1 MNKELIDKLFFYA
14 NNMDYYGFG
23 SLVRDKAL
31 QDKYNS
37 FSSNEEERD
46 EDEFDKTLILVT
58 KDIYQQ
64 VKEANLTDYML
75 EVGMKMEGD
84 NQDTLLNFMPNY
96 NLTVEQATN
105 LLPKTNNI
113 YLKAAL
119 ISATHDSNYMK
130 QCILDKTIRNDSV
143 AVIELIKNTK
153 DLAFMKKCFEDDD
166 LIRYY
171 MKTEL
176 LKEIG
181 KLDINYVEDY
191 ITNNSDVSNNSLVK
205 LIMDIGNEDYTKKC
219 LTNSKLALNFNN
231 KITLVNSI
239 KDIDYRKKYVSKAI
253 DDNININDIVPIISK
268 IDDPLYV
275 KGIINKYKDD
285 LMTLAMKDLVVATK
299 DSSLMKEF
307 LVNYDDRLR
316 EIDKLE
322 VVLALKDDT
331 YFKDKYF
338 PPLKDSDS
346 KIDLP
351 RDMTIG
357 VEIEAK
363 GANYRGNILD
373 FLAKEDGSLGNNSLE
388 VVSPILHSSLEDSRK
403 IYGICNIL
411 NKLEC
416 HINNNCGGHVHIGA
430 NYLDDIP
437 SYTTFLQLTGNC
449 ETPLYI
455 ISNKRGEITREGG
468 VVSYAMP
475 LSGKIE
481 EATSKGTVQL
491 DKEKDLERFV
501 NKLKSIQ
508 QNRYSDINFF
518 NVDNPHK
525 NTIEFRLANGTIE
538 AKTWIEN
545 INLFGGIVRAAKEIS
560 VIQKKMVKTEEEM
573 TKIFYFN
580 QINSDK
586 TSEED
591 KLEAL
596 LNLSVPN
603 SKEIYLK
610 RYKENK
616 ILLDN
621 NPSINRSIRDGVA
634 RKPLNIK
641 KDKNKK
647 NELNEMFNNSHESG
661 DISHVR

>member
-14 NNMDYYGFG
+14 NNMDYYGLG

-231 KITLVNSI
+231 KIALVNSI
-239 KDIDYRKKYVSKAI
+239 KDIDYCKKYVSKAI

-322 VVLALKDDT
+322 VVLALKDDA

-363 GANYRGNILD
+363 GVNYRGNILD

-388 VVSPILHSSLEDSRK
+388 VVSPILHSSLEDSKK

-416 HINNNCGGHVHIGA
+416 QVNNNCGGHVHIGA

-491 DKEKDLERFV
+491 DKEEDLERFV

-560 VIQKKMVKTEEEM
+560 VIQKKMVKTEEEV

-634 RKPLNIK
+634 RKSLNIK
-641 KDKNKK
+641 KDKNRK